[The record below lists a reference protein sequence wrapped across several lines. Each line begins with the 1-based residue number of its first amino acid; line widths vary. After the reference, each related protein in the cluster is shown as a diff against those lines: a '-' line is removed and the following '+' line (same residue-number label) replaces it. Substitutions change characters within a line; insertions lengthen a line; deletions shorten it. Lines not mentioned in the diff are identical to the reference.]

1 MIKSFLIFLQN
12 FIGEFQKLFHGILF
26 IRLMLSCAGFE
37 QPHTIYVTVMN
48 ILVGFLSKINV
59 KRQIY
64 FI

>member
-1 MIKSFLIFLQN
+1 
-12 FIGEFQKLFHGILF
+12 
-26 IRLMLSCAGFE
+26 MLSCAGFE

-64 FI
+64 FIGQTWCNT